1 MNSTYKILIDNGH
14 GSDTPGKRSPDGSL
28 LEYKWAREI
37 ASKIVIFLKSK
48 GYNAELLVPETT
60 DISLQTRALR
70 ANNFCKMLGTS
81 NVLLISIHINAA
93 GVGTTWMN
101 GKGWAAYTSLGK
113 TKSDTLAEYLY
124 DEIEKN
130 FPDRK
135 IRKDTSDGDRDFEAN
150 FYILKKTLCPAVLTE
165 NFFMDNQE
173 ECKFLLQEST
183 KQKIVTSHV
192 DGIINY
198 ILHK

>member
-37 ASKIVIFLKSK
+37 ASRIVTSLKSK
-48 GYNAELLVPETT
+48 GYNAELLIPETT
-60 DISLQTRALR
+60 DISLQTRTLR

-93 GVGTTWMN
+93 GMGTTWMN
-101 GKGWAAYTSLGK
+101 GKGWAAYTSPGK